1 MNMAPNIVRPIVSPF
16 ARHIVV
22 VNPNTT
28 LAMTERIAATARAV
42 VHVGTQIIAVQPSA
56 GPASIEGYADEAMA
70 VPHMLEALFSAQASN
85 RAIAGYVIA
94 CFDDTGLDA
103 ARCVLD
109 APVVG
114 IGEAAC
120 HMASLVAARFSVI
133 TTLSRSVSPIEHNLV
148 KYGLASRCARVRA
161 AEVAVLDL
169 EDPASD
175 AYALISNEIRA
186 ALKEDR
192 AEAIV
197 LGCAGMSDLAARL
210 SNEHG
215 VPVIEGVGAAVKLI
229 ECLAAL
235 NLITSKRITY
245 AKPLTKAYAGAYPNF
260 LTCHP

>member
-1 MNMAPNIVRPIVSPF
+1 MNIVVI
-16 ARHIVV
+16 
-22 VNPNTT
+22 NPNTT
-28 LAMTERIAATARAV
+28 LAMTARIGATAQSVAQA
-42 VHVGTQIIAVQPSA
+42 GTHIIAIQPSA

-70 VPHMLEALFSAQASN
+70 VPHMLEALFAEQAKN
-85 RAIAGYVIA
+85 PTIAGYVIA

-120 HMASLVAARFSVI
+120 HMASLLAARFSVI
-133 TTLSRSVSPIEHNLV
+133 TTLARSVSPIEHNLV

-175 AYALISNEIRA
+175 AYAHISKEIRT

-192 AEAIV
+192 SEAIV
-197 LGCAGMSDLAARL
+197 LGCAGMTDLAARL
-210 SNEHG
+210 SKEHG
-215 VPVIEGVGAAVKLI
+215 VPVIDGVGAAVKLV
-229 ECLAAL
+229 ENLAVL
-235 NLITSKRITY
+235 GLKTSKRTTY
-245 AKPLTKAYAGAYPNF
+245 AAPRTKAYAGALPNF
-260 LTCHP
+260 IP

>member
-1 MNMAPNIVRPIVSPF
+1 MNIVVI
-16 ARHIVV
+16 
-22 VNPNTT
+22 NPNTT
-28 LAMTERIAATARAV
+28 AAMTARIAATAQSVANA
-42 VHVGTQIIAVQPSA
+42 GTSIIAIQPAA

-70 VPHMLEALFSAQASN
+70 VPHMLQAMFAEQTN
-85 RAIAGYVIA
+85 NPAVAGYVIA

-120 HMASLVAARFSVI
+120 HVASLLAARFSVV
-133 TTLSRSVSPIEHNLV
+133 TTLGRSVSPIEHNLV

-175 AYALISNEIRA
+175 AYAHISNEIRM
-186 ALKEDR
+186 ALIEDR

-197 LGCAGMSDLAARL
+197 LGCAGMTDLAARL

-215 VPVIEGVGAAVKLI
+215 VPVIDGVGAAVKLI
-229 ECLAAL
+229 ESLAAMGL
-235 NLITSKRITY
+235 KTSKHMTY
-245 AKPLTKAYAGAYPNF
+245 ATPLRKAYAGQTPNF
-260 LTCHP
+260 LA

>member
-1 MNMAPNIVRPIVSPF
+1 MNIIVI
-16 ARHIVV
+16 
-22 VNPNTT
+22 NPNTT
-28 LAMTERIAATARAV
+28 AVMTSRIAATAQTVAQP
-42 VHVGTQIIAVQPSA
+42 GTHIIAIQPSA

-70 VPHMLEALFSAQASN
+70 VPHMLEAMFAAQTQHTEV
-85 RAIAGYVIA
+85 AGYVIA

-120 HMASLVAARFSVI
+120 HLASLIAARFSVV
-133 TTLSRSVSPIEHNLV
+133 TTLGRSVSPIEHNLV

-169 EDPASD
+169 EDAASD
-175 AYALISNEIRA
+175 AYAQISNEVRI

-197 LGCAGMSDLAARL
+197 LGCAGMTNLAERL

-215 VPVIEGVGAAVKLI
+215 VPVIDGVGAAVKLI
-229 ECLAAL
+229 ESLAGL
-235 NLITSKRITY
+235 GLRTSKRTTY
-245 AKPLTKAYAGAYPNF
+245 APPRAKAYAGNLPNF
-260 LTCHP
+260 IA

>member
-1 MNMAPNIVRPIVSPF
+1 MNIIVI
-16 ARHIVV
+16 
-22 VNPNTT
+22 NPNTT
-28 LAMTERIAATARAV
+28 AVMTSRIAATAQTVAQP
-42 VHVGTQIIAVQPSA
+42 GTHIIAIQPSA

-70 VPHMLEALFSAQASN
+70 VPHMLEAMFAAQTQHTEL
-85 RAIAGYVIA
+85 AGYVIA

-120 HMASLVAARFSVI
+120 HLASLIAARFSVV
-133 TTLSRSVSPIEHNLV
+133 TTLGRSVSPIEHNLV

-169 EDPASD
+169 EDAASD
-175 AYALISNEIRA
+175 AYAEISNEVRI

-197 LGCAGMSDLAARL
+197 LGCAGMTNLAERL

-215 VPVIEGVGAAVKLI
+215 VPVIDGVGAAVKLI
-229 ECLAAL
+229 ESLAGL
-235 NLITSKRITY
+235 GLRTSKRTTY
-245 AKPLTKAYAGAYPNF
+245 APPRAKAYAGNLPNF
-260 LTCHP
+260 IA

>member
-1 MNMAPNIVRPIVSPF
+1 MNIIVI
-16 ARHIVV
+16 
-22 VNPNTT
+22 NPNTT
-28 LAMTERIAATARAV
+28 AVMTSRIAATAQTVAQP
-42 VHVGTQIIAVQPSA
+42 GTHIIAIQPSA

-70 VPHMLEALFSAQASN
+70 VPHMLEAMFAAQTQHTEL
-85 RAIAGYVIA
+85 AGYVIA

-120 HMASLVAARFSVI
+120 HLASLIAARFSVV
-133 TTLSRSVSPIEHNLV
+133 TTLGRSVSPIEHNLV

-169 EDPASD
+169 EDAASD
-175 AYALISNEIRA
+175 AYAQISNEVRI

-197 LGCAGMSDLAARL
+197 LGCAGMTNLAERL

-215 VPVIEGVGAAVKLI
+215 VPVIDGVGAAVKLI
-229 ECLAAL
+229 ESLAGL
-235 NLITSKRITY
+235 GLRTSKRTTY
-245 AKPLTKAYAGAYPNF
+245 APPRAKAYAGNLPNF
-260 LTCHP
+260 IA

>member
-1 MNMAPNIVRPIVSPF
+1 MNIVVI
-16 ARHIVV
+16 
-22 VNPNTT
+22 NPNTT
-28 LAMTERIAATARAV
+28 AAMTARIAATAQSVANA
-42 VHVGTQIIAVQPSA
+42 GTSIIAIQPAA

-70 VPHMLEALFSAQASN
+70 VPHMLQAMFAEQTN
-85 RAIAGYVIA
+85 NPAVAGYVIA

-103 ARCVLD
+103 ARCVLN

-120 HMASLVAARFSVI
+120 HVASLLAARFSVV
-133 TTLSRSVSPIEHNLV
+133 TTLGRSVSPIDHNLV

-175 AYALISNEIRA
+175 AYAHISNEIRM
-186 ALKEDR
+186 ALIEDR

-197 LGCAGMSDLAARL
+197 LGCAGMTDLAARL

-215 VPVIEGVGAAVKLI
+215 VPVIDGVGAAVKLI
-229 ECLAAL
+229 ESLAAMGL
-235 NLITSKRITY
+235 KTSKRMTY
-245 AKPLTKAYAGAYPNF
+245 AAPLRKAYVGQTPNF
-260 LTCHP
+260 FA

>member
-1 MNMAPNIVRPIVSPF
+1 MNIIVI
-16 ARHIVV
+16 
-22 VNPNTT
+22 NPNTT
-28 LAMTERIAATARAV
+28 AVMTSRIAATAQTVAQP
-42 VHVGTQIIAVQPSA
+42 GTHIIAIQPSA

-70 VPHMLEALFSAQASN
+70 VPHMLEAMFAVQTQHTEV
-85 RAIAGYVIA
+85 AGYVIA

-120 HMASLVAARFSVI
+120 HLASLIAARFSVV
-133 TTLSRSVSPIEHNLV
+133 TTLGRSVSPIEHNLV

-169 EDPASD
+169 EDAASD
-175 AYALISNEIRA
+175 AYAQISNEVRI

-197 LGCAGMSDLAARL
+197 LGCAGMTNLAERL

-215 VPVIEGVGAAVKLI
+215 VPVIDGVGAAVKLI
-229 ECLAAL
+229 ESLAGL
-235 NLITSKRITY
+235 GLRTSKRTTY
-245 AKPLTKAYAGAYPNF
+245 APPRAKAYAGNLPNF
-260 LTCHP
+260 IA

>member
-1 MNMAPNIVRPIVSPF
+1 MNIVVI
-16 ARHIVV
+16 
-22 VNPNTT
+22 NPNTT
-28 LAMTERIAATARAV
+28 TAMTARIAATAKAV
-42 VHVGTQIIAVQPSA
+42 AQPGTHIIAIQPSA

-70 VPHMLEALFSAQASN
+70 VPHMLEALFAEQAKN
-85 RAIAGYVIA
+85 LTMAGYVIA

-103 ARCVLD
+103 ARCVLE

-120 HMASLVAARFSVI
+120 HMASLLAARFSVI
-133 TTLSRSVSPIEHNLV
+133 TTLARSISPIEHNLV

-175 AYALISNEIRA
+175 AYAHISNEIRA

-197 LGCAGMSDLAARL
+197 LGCAGMTDLAARL
-210 SNEHG
+210 SKEHG
-215 VPVIEGVGAAVKLI
+215 VPVIDGVGAAVKLV
-229 ECLAAL
+229 ENLAVL
-235 NLITSKRITY
+235 GLKTSKRSTY
-245 AKPLTKAYAGAYPNF
+245 AVPRAKAYAGAHPNF
-260 LTCHP
+260 IT

>member
-1 MNMAPNIVRPIVSPF
+1 MNIVVI
-16 ARHIVV
+16 
-22 VNPNTT
+22 NPNTT
-28 LAMTERIAATARAV
+28 AAMTARIAATAQSVANA
-42 VHVGTQIIAVQPSA
+42 GTHIITIQPSA

-70 VPHMLEALFSAQASN
+70 VPHMLEAMYAQQAKDP
-85 RAIAGYVIA
+85 AIAGYVIA

-120 HMASLVAARFSVI
+120 HMASLLAARFSVI
-133 TTLSRSVSPIEHNLV
+133 TTLSRSISPIEHNLV

-169 EDPASD
+169 EDASSD
-175 AYALISNEIRA
+175 AYAHISNEISA

-197 LGCAGMSDLAARL
+197 LGCAGMTDLAARL
-210 SNEHG
+210 SKKHG
-215 VPVIEGVGAAVKLI
+215 VPVIDGVGAAVKLI
-229 ECLAAL
+229 ESLAAL
-235 NLITSKRITY
+235 GLKTSKHITY
-245 AKPLTKAYAGAYPNF
+245 AKPLAKAYADNSPNF
-260 LTCHP
+260 MAQLQ

>member
-1 MNMAPNIVRPIVSPF
+1 MNIIVI
-16 ARHIVV
+16 
-22 VNPNTT
+22 NPNTT
-28 LAMTERIAATARAV
+28 AVMTSRIAATAQTVAQP
-42 VHVGTQIIAVQPSA
+42 GTHIIAIQPSA
-56 GPASIEGYADEAMA
+56 GPASIEGYADEAIA
-70 VPHMLEALFSAQASN
+70 VPHMLEAMFAAQTQHTEV
-85 RAIAGYVIA
+85 AGYVIA

-120 HMASLVAARFSVI
+120 HLASLIAARFSVV
-133 TTLSRSVSPIEHNLV
+133 TTLGRSVSPIEHNLV

-169 EDPASD
+169 EDAASD
-175 AYALISNEIRA
+175 AYAQISNEVRI

-197 LGCAGMSDLAARL
+197 LGCAGMTNLAERL

-215 VPVIEGVGAAVKLI
+215 VPVIDGVGAAVKLI
-229 ECLAAL
+229 ESLAGL
-235 NLITSKRITY
+235 GLRTSKRTTY
-245 AKPLTKAYAGAYPNF
+245 APPRAKAYAGNLPNF
-260 LTCHP
+260 IA

>member
-1 MNMAPNIVRPIVSPF
+1 MNIIVI
-16 ARHIVV
+16 
-22 VNPNTT
+22 NPNTT
-28 LAMTERIAATARAV
+28 AVMTSRIAATAQTVAQP
-42 VHVGTQIIAVQPSA
+42 GTHIIAIQPSA

-70 VPHMLEALFSAQASN
+70 VPHMLEAMFAAQTQHTEV
-85 RAIAGYVIA
+85 AGYVSA

-120 HMASLVAARFSVI
+120 HLASLIAARFSVV
-133 TTLSRSVSPIEHNLV
+133 TTLGRSVSPIEHNLV

-169 EDPASD
+169 EDAASD
-175 AYALISNEIRA
+175 AYAEISNAVRI

-197 LGCAGMSDLAARL
+197 LGCAGMTNLSERL
-210 SNEHG
+210 INEHG
-215 VPVIEGVGAAVKLI
+215 VPVIDGVGAAVKLI
-229 ECLAAL
+229 ESLAGL
-235 NLITSKRITY
+235 GLRTSKRTTY
-245 AKPLTKAYAGAYPNF
+245 APPRAKAYAGNLPNF
-260 LTCHP
+260 IA

>member
-1 MNMAPNIVRPIVSPF
+1 MNIIVI
-16 ARHIVV
+16 
-22 VNPNTT
+22 NPNTT
-28 LAMTERIAATARAV
+28 AVMTSRIAATAQTVAQP
-42 VHVGTQIIAVQPSA
+42 GTHIIAIQPRA

-70 VPHMLEALFSAQASN
+70 VPHMLEAMFAAQTQHTEV
-85 RAIAGYVIA
+85 AGYVIA

-120 HMASLVAARFSVI
+120 HLASLIAARFSVV
-133 TTLSRSVSPIEHNLV
+133 TTLGRSVSPIEHNLV

-169 EDPASD
+169 EDAASD
-175 AYALISNEIRA
+175 AYAEISNEVRI

-197 LGCAGMSDLAARL
+197 LGCAGMTNLAERL

-215 VPVIEGVGAAVKLI
+215 VPVIDGVGAAVKLI
-229 ECLAAL
+229 ESLAGL
-235 NLITSKRITY
+235 GLRTSKRTTY
-245 AKPLTKAYAGAYPNF
+245 APPRAKAYAGNLPNF
-260 LTCHP
+260 IA

>member
-1 MNMAPNIVRPIVSPF
+1 MNIVVI
-16 ARHIVV
+16 
-22 VNPNTT
+22 NPNTT
-28 LAMTERIAATARAV
+28 AIMTARIAISAKAV
-42 VHVGTQIIAVQPSA
+42 AQAGTHIIAIQPSA

-70 VPHMLEALFSAQASN
+70 VPHMLEAMYTQQAKSQS
-85 RAIAGYVIA
+85 IAGYVIA

-120 HMASLVAARFSVI
+120 RMATLLAARFSVI

-161 AEVAVLDL
+161 AEVAVLEL
-169 EDPASD
+169 EDAASD
-175 AYALISNEIRA
+175 AYAHISNEIRT

-197 LGCAGMSDLAARL
+197 LGCAGMTDLAARL
-210 SNEHG
+210 SKEHG
-215 VPVIEGVGAAVKLI
+215 VPVIDGVSAAVKLI
-229 ECLAAL
+229 ESLAAL
-235 NLITSKRITY
+235 GLITSKRVTY
-245 AKPLTKAYAGAYPNF
+245 AKPLPKTYAGAVPNF
-260 LTCHP
+260 IS

>member
-1 MNMAPNIVRPIVSPF
+1 MNIVTSIV
-16 ARHIVV
+16 I

-28 LAMTERIAATARAV
+28 AAMTQRIAATAQAV
-42 VHVGTQIIAVQPSA
+42 AQAGTRITAIQPSA

-70 VPHMLEALFSAQASN
+70 VPHMLEAVFSAQSKN
-85 RAIAGYVIA
+85 PNIAGYVIA

-120 HMASLVAARFSVI
+120 HMASLLTARFSVI

-161 AEVAVLDL
+161 AEVAVLEL
-169 EDPASD
+169 EDPASG
-175 AYALISNEIRA
+175 AYAHISNEIRA

-197 LGCAGMSDLAARL
+197 LGCAGMTDLAARL
-210 SNEHG
+210 SKEHG
-215 VPVIEGVGAAVKLI
+215 VPVIDGVGAAVKLV
-229 ECLAAL
+229 ESLAAL
-235 NLITSKRITY
+235 GLKTSKRTTY
-245 AKPLTKAYAGAYPNF
+245 AKPLAKAYAGTMPNF
-260 LTCHP
+260 MN

>member
-1 MNMAPNIVRPIVSPF
+1 MNIVVI
-16 ARHIVV
+16 
-22 VNPNTT
+22 NPNTT
-28 LAMTERIAATARAV
+28 VAMTARIAATARRVKNA
-42 VHVGTQIIAVQPSA
+42 GTTITAIQSGA

-70 VPHMLEALFSAQASN
+70 VPHMLEALFFEQAN
-85 RAIAGYVIA
+85 TPAIAGYVIA

-114 IGEAAC
+114 IGEASC
-120 HMASLVAARFSVI
+120 HLAALLAARFSVI
-133 TTLSRSVSPIEHNLV
+133 TTLARSVSPIEHNLV

-175 AYALISNEIRA
+175 AYAHISNEIRA

-197 LGCAGMSDLAARL
+197 LGCAGMTDLAARL
-210 SNEHG
+210 SKEHG
-215 VPVIEGVGAAVKLI
+215 VPVIDGVGAAVKLV
-229 ECLAAL
+229 ESLAAL
-235 NLITSKRITY
+235 GLKTSKRTTY
-245 AKPLTKAYAGAYPNF
+245 AKPLAKAYAGPCPNF
-260 LTCHP
+260 IA